1 MIKVKIYG
9 LAPKDKSNQ
18 SVVLYDK
25 NSSSITQAAKLSSGE
40 PDESGTYSCSISK
53 NLVSDTIIV
62 SVIFNDSEY
71 LEIRETVTVDSLG
84 VYHAVKLERETNV
97 QSSRKKWPVDN
108 ESSWYSTAVIN
119 AKKDHRS
126 ARYKNWTLTV
136 FSAIATVLGV
146 GGGLIF
152 ANNIGLYVGGV
163 CAIFCVFSAKYASG
177 QEKGI

>member
-71 LEIRETVTVDSLG
+71 LEIRETD
-84 VYHAVKLERETNV
+84 V

>member
-9 LAPKDKSNQ
+9 LAPKNKSSQ

-25 NSSSITQAAKLSSGE
+25 NSSSVIQAATLSSGE
-40 PDESGTYSCSISK
+40 PDERGVYNCSISK
-53 NLVSDTIIV
+53 RLISDTIIV
-62 SVIFNDSEY
+62 SVIFNESEY
-71 LEIRETVTVDSLG
+71 LEIRETLTVDSLG
-84 VYHAVKLERETNV
+84 IYHAVKLDRETSLR
-97 QSSRKKWPVDN
+97 SSRKKWPVDN
-108 ESSWYSTAVIN
+108 ESSWYSAAVIN

-126 ARYKNWTLTV
+126 ARYKNWVLTV

-146 GGGLIF
+146 GAGLIF
-152 ANNIGLYVGGV
+152 ENNIGLYVGGL